1 MGWRGHQRQWR
12 PFGLDEISKREKDV
26 EIIYLSNNIDLVK
39 ELINQYEIKYIYIG
53 VQENIMYGKDN
64 ISKNTFRSFGKRIY
78 QSEQMINGT
87 YIYIYDVT
95 LANE

>member
-1 MGWRGHQRQWR
+1 M
-12 PFGLDEISKREKDV
+12 PK
-26 EIIYLSNNIDLVK
+26 
-39 ELINQYEIKYIYIG
+39 IKYIYIG

-78 QSEQMINGT
+78 QSQQMINGT
-87 YIYIYDVT
+87 YIFIYDVT

>member
-1 MGWRGHQRQWR
+1 MLEELNQHNLTIADLER
-12 PFGLDEISKREKDV
+12 EAEKDV
-26 EIIYLSNNIDLVK
+26 ENIYLSNNIDLVK

-87 YIYIYDVT
+87 YIFIYDVT